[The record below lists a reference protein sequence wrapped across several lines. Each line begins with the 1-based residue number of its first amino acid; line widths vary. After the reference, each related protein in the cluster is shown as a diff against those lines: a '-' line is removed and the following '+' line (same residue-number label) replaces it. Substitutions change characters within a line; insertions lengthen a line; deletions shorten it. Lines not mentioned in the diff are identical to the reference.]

1 MKEIIVQLLAACLGS
16 LGFALLF
23 GLHRR
28 YLLPAA
34 LGGVLSWGG
43 FLAARAWLGTE
54 FLPCLI
60 ASALAVLYAELMARL
75 LKTPA
80 TLFVIPSVLPLVPGG
95 SLYYAMSCAVR
106 GELSDARAYGT
117 TTLLYALAIAAGISL
132 VVACRALRTRK

>member
-1 MKEIIVQLLAACLGS
+1 MKEIVVQLLAACIGS
-16 LGFALLF
+16 FGFALVF

-34 LGGVLSWGG
+34 FGGVLSWGI
-43 FLAARAWLGTE
+43 FLAAKAWIGTE

-60 ASALAVLYAELMARL
+60 ASALAVLYSEAMARL

-95 SLYYAMSCAVR
+95 SLYYAMSSAVR
-106 GELSDARAYGT
+106 GELLAARAYGT
-117 TTLLYALAIAAGISL
+117 TTLLYALAIAAGISF
-132 VVACRALRTRK
+132 VVACRELRTKK